1 MRKSVI
7 DYMLFEKAIEVVEMV
22 VEDSGK
28 LDVWPD
34 HNLICNEVIWGGRE
48 EG

>member
-7 DYMLFEKAIEVVEMV
+7 DCMLFGKAIEVVEMV

-28 LDVWPD
+28 LDVS
-34 HNLICNEVIWGGRE
+34 HNPIWSNVSLEMRA
-48 EG
+48 